1 MWGKL
6 PPEAR
11 TTDALLR
18 TLDFDFFQLLD
29 SVTIA
34 RSRKHI
40 EKYYNTAKIG
50 KFPERLKP
58 ISVRP
63 ALSDLS
69 SVVSY
74 KDIYESVTSLNLS
87 IYTPS
92 LFIFDSKR
100 EKYMGTSHNKGN
112 MTQIGRER
120 GVRKLMSINLLKRL
134 ESSVNLFVL
143 TLTRIKQLIDHTIN
157 TIDNFKLN
165 GLTKLDMYDVSE
177 NDFDIDDT
185 NNDFVVGKKVQIDL
199 ADVDI
204 KSWRKELAAD
214 SENIEILLFMLKEVT
229 PEHDKKLQ
237 TLFEMINNKIEN
249 PINPNNKKIIIFSA
263 FADTAMYLYDN
274 IAPYV
279 KKKFGLNTAVV
290 SGTVE
295 GKTTLK
301 GVKASLNNILTLFS
315 PISKDKAVLMPNV
328 KDEIDILIAT
338 DCISE
343 GQNLQDCDYLINYDI
358 H

>member
-1 MWGKL
+1 MRNQLAIAYEDDSENLSQKLNTDRSVEEIFRQAQRAFNNWSKL

-40 EKYYNTAKIG
+40 EKYYNTAEIG

-63 ALSDLS
+63 ALSDLP

-112 MTQIGRER
+112 
-120 GVRKLMSINLLKRL
+120 
-134 ESSVNLFVL
+134 
-143 TLTRIKQLIDHTIN
+143 
-157 TIDNFKLN
+157 
-165 GLTKLDMYDVSE
+165 
-177 NDFDIDDT
+177 
-185 NNDFVVGKKVQIDL
+185 
-199 ADVDI
+199 
-204 KSWRKELAAD
+204 
-214 SENIEILLFMLKEVT
+214 IEIV
-229 PEHDKKLQ
+229 
-237 TLFEMINNKIEN
+237 NN
-249 PINPNNKKIIIFSA
+249 A
-263 FADTAMYLYDN
+263 
-274 IAPYV
+274 
-279 KKKFGLNTAVV
+279 
-290 SGTVE
+290 
-295 GKTTLK
+295 
-301 GVKASLNNILTLFS
+301 
-315 PISKDKAVLMPNV
+315 
-328 KDEIDILIAT
+328 
-338 DCISE
+338 
-343 GQNLQDCDYLINYDI
+343 
-358 H
+358 